1 MAELR
6 DGVVIKERFELL
18 AHVGTG
24 GFGSVFRGKD
34 RMLDR
39 EVAIKRLTSTQLG
52 GKRDEVLDEARKIAG
67 LTHPNVVSVF
77 DVIDYEHEL
86 LIVMEF
92 LHGGTL
98 QDRLRELSRKGA
110 WIDALDSFALLR
122 GILSGLQAAH
132 SAGVGP
138 IVHRDLK
145 PLNIMFERRG
155 TPKLTDF
162 GLAAIGN
169 VAAIETRNPGKWE
182 HEGPFGYKS
191 PEQLRGAAIDARSDL
206 FNVGLIA
213 YLLFGASHPFTDPRF
228 LFDYK
233 EMVLEPY
240 RALPPISL
248 GSASAGIADFLG
260 HLLATE
266 PKDRFASAS
275 EALAELDDIEGIC
288 RDDLL
293 ERVLGL
299 CDFLK
304 GTATQQIVLTLR
316 EIAEGIC
323 LCKRSGFYVQGT
335 LLYEKSGADFSQLSP
350 ALRESLENDYG
361 FCRRR
366 AGQEVEAD

>member
-1 MAELR
+1 M
-6 DGVVIKERFELL
+6 
-18 AHVGTG
+18 
-24 GFGSVFRGKD
+24 
-34 RMLDR
+34 
-39 EVAIKRLTSTQLG
+39 
-52 GKRDEVLDEARKIAG
+52 
-67 LTHPNVVSVF
+67 
-77 DVIDYEHEL
+77 
-86 LIVMEF
+86 
-92 LHGGTL
+92 
-98 QDRLRELSRKGA
+98 
-110 WIDALDSFALLR
+110 
-122 GILSGLQAAH
+122 
-132 SAGVGP
+132 GP

-182 HEGPFGYKS
+182 HEGTFGYKS
-191 PEQLRGAAIDARSDL
+191 PEQLSGAAIDARSDL

-228 LFDYK
+228 LFNYK

-248 GSASAGIADFLG
+248 GRASDGIAEFLG
-260 HLLATE
+260 RLLATQPE
-266 PKDRFASAS
+266 DRFASAS
-275 EALAELDDIEGIC
+275 EALAELDHIEGIY

-293 ERVLGL
+293 ERVLGF

-304 GTATQQIVLTLR
+304 GTATQQVVVTVR
-316 EIAEGIC
+316 AIAEGIC
-323 LCKRSGFYVQGT
+323 LCKRSGFYVQGI
-335 LLYEKSGADFSQLSP
+335 LLFEKSGADFSEVSP

-366 AGQEVEAD
+366 AGQQVEAD